1 MPTGYADGAK
11 VYREAYG
18 RGLKPDP
25 ELWVDEWADEYMRIP
40 RDTGAAEPG
49 KYRTARTPYARE
61 PMRCL
66 SPAHPCKRVVTKVAS
81 QLMKTQIALNWIGA
95 LIHMAPSNIL
105 TLLPSLGLAK
115 RVSSRIGKTIAAT
128 PELQERVATSRSRD
142 SRNTMDTKEF
152 TGGTLY
158 ATTAGSA
165 ANLAELS
172 ARYVYGDEI
181 DRWDVDVDQEGDPI
195 KLAEARG
202 STFGRNAKFYFSSS
216 PTIKG
221 ASRISDLFETSD
233 QRYYYVPCPTC
244 GHMQTLQWERLL
256 YSADF
261 ATVHYQCAASD
272 CDVLIEERYKAEM
285 LANGEWRAHAKGD
298 GQTVGFHL
306 NALYAPLGWHSW
318 GMLAREY
325 EEAKRAQDRGDL
337 EPMQV
342 FYNTR
347 LAEVWDSAVE
357 QTKAEVLQARAL
369 HENYVLGT
377 LTVGVLALTA
387 AVDVQANRLELMIIG
402 WGVGLERWVV
412 DHQVIPG
419 DPADQRTWDLLD
431 ERLKVRYRHPCGVA
445 LGILATGIDSGGHH
459 THEVYQFCRV
469 RRWRN
474 VFALKGAS
482 KPGRPVIAQR
492 PSLVDVTW
500 KGQTERNGAELWM
513 VGTDTAKDWIYNR
526 YSFESG
532 PGALHFAKD
541 LPDEFFQQ
549 CVAERKIARYVKG
562 YKRIEWVKG
571 KADRNEALDL
581 MVYNLAMAYYLG
593 LHRYGEHD
601 WDKLRQALAQAGLF
615 DGPELGPVQ
624 PVVSEQPD
632 DEDTDDESSAE
643 PERLPIPPAR
653 PASSAPPPPT
663 RPAPQSMQR
672 RSSSSGYLKRR

>member
-18 RGLKPDP
+18 RGLTPDP

-66 SPAHPCKRVVTKVAS
+66 SPAHPCKRVITMVAS

-95 LIHMAPSNIL
+95 LIHLAPSNIL
-105 TLLPSLGLAK
+105 TLLPSLALAK
-115 RVSSRIGKTIAAT
+115 RVSARIGKTIAAT
-128 PELQERVATSRSRD
+128 PELKARVAASRSRD
-142 SRNTMDTKEF
+142 ARNTMDTKEF
-152 TGGTLY
+152 EGGTLY

-165 ANLAELS
+165 SNLAELA
-172 ARYVYGDEI
+172 ARYIYGDEI
-181 DRWDVDVDQEGDPI
+181 DRWDVDVDEEGDPVD
-195 KLAEARG
+195 LAETRG

-221 ASRISDLFETSD
+221 ASRIADLFETSD

-244 GHMQTLQWERLL
+244 GHMQVLEWERLL

-261 ATVHYQCAASD
+261 QTVHYKCSSPD
-272 CDVLIEERYKAEM
+272 CDVLIEEHHKGEM
-285 LANGEWRAHAKGD
+285 LAQGEWRSHAKGD
-298 GQTVGFHL
+298 GETVGFHL
-306 NALYAPLGWHSW
+306 NALYAPLGWTSW
-318 GMLAREY
+318 ADLAKQFEK
-325 EEAKRAQDRGDL
+325 AKRAQDRGDL

-347 LAEVWDSAVE
+347 LAKVWDSAVE

-369 HENYVLGT
+369 QEDYVLGT
-377 LTVGVLALTA
+377 VPVGVLVITG
-387 AVDVQANRLELMIIG
+387 AVDVQANRLEAMT
-402 WGVGLERWVV
+402 VGYGAGMERWVI

-431 ERLKVRYRHPCGVA
+431 ERLKVRYRHPSGVS
-445 LGILATGIDSGGHH
+445 LGILAVGIDSGGHH
-459 THEVYQFCRV
+459 THEVYQFTRV

-474 VFALKGAS
+474 IFALKGAS
-482 KPGRPVIAQR
+482 KPGKPVIAQR

-532 PGALHFAKD
+532 PGALHFPRD

-581 MVYNLAMAYYLG
+581 MVYNLAMANYLG
-593 LHRYGEHD
+593 LHRYGEQD
-601 WDKLRQALAQAGLF
+601 WEKLRQGLAQANLF
-615 DGPELGPVQ
+615 EEPTPVKPSAIEQ
-624 PVVSEQPD
+624 DDDDDDAEVESQLPAPRPVRPTPTASP
-632 DEDTDDESSAE
+632 T
-643 PERLPIPPAR
+643 PP
-653 PASSAPPPPT
+653 
-663 RPAPQSMQR
+663 RPAPQPMQR

>member
-1 MPTGYADGAK
+1 MPTGYADGAE
-11 VYREAYG
+11 VYREAYC

-25 ELWVDEWADEYMRIP
+25 DLWVDEWSDEYMRIP

-115 RVSSRIGKTIAAT
+115 RVSSRIGKTIDAT
-128 PELQERVATSRSRD
+128 PELKARVAANRSRD

-152 TGGTLY
+152 EGGTLF

-165 ANLAELS
+165 ANLSELS
-172 ARYVYGDEI
+172 ARYIYGDEV

-216 PTIKG
+216 PLIKG
-221 ASRISDLFETSD
+221 ASRIDDLFMMGD
-233 QRYYYVPCPTC
+233 QRHFYVPCPTC
-244 GHMQTLQWERLL
+244 GHMQVLNWDRLL

-261 ATVHYQCAASD
+261 STVHYQCAGSD
-272 CDVLIEERYKAEM
+272 CDVLIEEHHKSEM
-285 LANGEWRAHAKGD
+285 LAKGEWRAHAKGD
-298 GQTVGFHL
+298 GETVSFHL

-318 GMLAREY
+318 TMLAREF
-325 EEAKRAQDRGDL
+325 EEAKRAQDRGDM

-347 LAEVWDSAVE
+347 LAEVWDSAIE

-369 HENYVLGT
+369 QEDYVLGT
-377 LTVGVLALTA
+377 LPVGALALTA
-387 AVDVQANRLELMIIG
+387 SVDVQANRLELMVMA
-402 WGVGLERWVV
+402 WGAGMERWVV

-419 DPADQRTWDLLD
+419 DPADERTWALLD
-431 ERLKVRYRHPCGVA
+431 DRVKIRYRHPCGVSLA
-445 LGILATGIDSGGHH
+445 ILATGIDSGGHH
-459 THEVYQFCRV
+459 THEVYQFTRV

-492 PSLVDVTW
+492 PSQVDVTW
-500 KGQTERNGAELWM
+500 KGQTERNGAELWI

-526 YSFESG
+526 YSFEKG

-562 YKRIEWVKG
+562 YKRIEWVKS
-571 KADRNEALDL
+571 KAERNEALDL
-581 MVYNLAMAYYLG
+581 MVYNLAMANFLG

-601 WDKLRQALAQAGLF
+601 WDKLRQALAQASLF
-615 DGPELGPVQ
+615 DQGDQ
-624 PVVSEQPD
+624 Q
-632 DEDTDDESSAE
+632 
-643 PERLPIPPAR
+643 PAR
-653 PASSAPPPPT
+653 PQANAPVPDAQDEDDSPPPAAPVPVRRNDPPPPQPGT
-663 RPAPQSMQR
+663 RAAPQPMQR

>member
-18 RGLKPDP
+18 RGLTPDP

-66 SPAHPCKRVVTKVAS
+66 SPAHPCKRVITMVAS

-105 TLLPSLGLAK
+105 TLLPSLALAK
-115 RVSSRIGKTIAAT
+115 RVSARIGKTIAAT
-128 PELQERVATSRSRD
+128 PELKARVAASRSRD
-142 SRNTMDTKEF
+142 ARNTMDTKEF
-152 TGGTLY
+152 EGGTLY

-165 ANLAELS
+165 SNLAELA
-172 ARYVYGDEI
+172 ARYIYGDEI
-181 DRWDVDVDQEGDPI
+181 DRWDVDVDEEGDPVD
-195 KLAEARG
+195 LAETRG

-221 ASRISDLFETSD
+221 ASRIADLFETSD

-244 GHMQTLQWERLL
+244 GHMQVLEWERLL

-261 ATVHYQCAASD
+261 QTVHYKCSSPD
-272 CDVLIEERYKAEM
+272 CDVLIEEHHKGEM
-285 LANGEWRAHAKGD
+285 LAQGEWRSHARGD
-298 GQTVGFHL
+298 GETVGFHL
-306 NALYAPLGWHSW
+306 NALYAPLGWTSW
-318 GMLAREY
+318 ADLAKQFEK
-325 EEAKRAQDRGDL
+325 AKRAQDRGDL

-347 LAEVWDSAVE
+347 LAKVWDSAVE

-369 HENYVLGT
+369 QENYVLGT
-377 LTVGVLALTA
+377 VTVGVLVLTCS
-387 AVDVQANRLELMIIG
+387 VDVQANRLEVMIIG
-402 WGVGLERWVV
+402 WGAGMERWIV
-412 DHQVIPG
+412 DFKVIPG
-419 DPADQRTWDLLD
+419 DPADQRTWELLD
-431 ERLKVRYRHPCGVA
+431 DLLKVRYRHPCGVS

-500 KGQTERNGAELWM
+500 RGQTERNGAELWM

-532 PGALHFAKD
+532 PGAVHFARD

-581 MVYNLAMAYYLG
+581 QVYNLAMAYYLG
-593 LHRYGEHD
+593 LHRYGEQD
-601 WDKLRQALAQAGLF
+601 WEKLRQALAQANLF
-615 DGPELGPVQ
+615 EEPTPAK
-624 PVVSEQPD
+624 PPAIEQED
-632 DEDTDDESSAE
+632 DDADAEVESQSPAQ
-643 PERLPIPPAR
+643 PPAR
-653 PASSAPPPPT
+653 PASTAVPTPP
-663 RPAPQSMQR
+663 RPAPQPMQR

>member
-18 RGLKPDP
+18 RGLQPDP
-25 ELWVDEWADEYMRIP
+25 ELWVDEWSDEYMRIP

-66 SPAHPCKRVVTKVAS
+66 SPAHPCKRVITMVAS

-95 LIHMAPSNIL
+95 LIHMSPSNIL
-105 TLLPSLGLAK
+105 TLLPSLALAK
-115 RVSSRIGKTIAAT
+115 RVSARIGKTIAAT
-128 PELQERVATSRSRD
+128 PELRARVAASRSRD
-142 SRNTMDTKEF
+142 ARNTMDTKEF
-152 TGGTLY
+152 EGGTLY

-165 ANLAELS
+165 SNLAEL
-172 ARYVYGDEI
+172 AAKYIYGDEI
-181 DRWDVDVDQEGDPI
+181 DRWDVDVDEEGDPI
-195 KLAEARG
+195 ELAETRG

-221 ASRISDLFETSD
+221 ASRIADLFETSD
-233 QRYYYVPCPTC
+233 QRHYYVPCPTC
-244 GHMQTLQWERLL
+244 GHMQVLEWESLL

-261 ATVHYQCAASD
+261 QTVHYKCSSPD
-272 CDVLIEERYKAEM
+272 CDVLIEEHHKGEM
-285 LANGEWRAHAKGD
+285 LTKGEWRSHAQGD
-298 GQTVGFHL
+298 GETVGFHL
-306 NALYAPLGWHSW
+306 NALYAPLGWTSW
-318 GMLAREY
+318 ADLAKQY
-325 EEAKRAQDRGDL
+325 EKAKRAQDRGDL

-347 LAEVWDSAVE
+347 LAKVWDSAVE

-369 HENYVLGT
+369 QEDYVLGT
-377 LTVGVLALTA
+377 LTVGVLVLTCS
-387 AVDVQANRLELMIIG
+387 VDVQANRLEVMVVG
-402 WGVGLERWVV
+402 WGVGLERWIV
-412 DHQVIPG
+412 DFKVIPG

-431 ERLKVRYRHPCGVA
+431 EVLKARYRHPCGVA

-474 VFALKGAS
+474 IFALKGAS
-482 KPGRPVIAQR
+482 KPGKPVIAQR

-513 VGTDTAKDWIYNR
+513 IGTDTAKDWIYNR
-526 YSFESG
+526 YGFESG
-532 PGALHFAKD
+532 PGAVHFAKD

-581 MVYNLAMAYYLG
+581 QVYNLAMAYYLG
-593 LHRYGEHD
+593 LHRYGEQD
-601 WDKLRQALAQAGLF
+601 WDKLRQAMAQASLF
-615 DGPELGPVQ
+615 DEPSPAKQ
-624 PVVSEQPD
+624 PVIERGR
-632 DEDTDDESSAE
+632 DEDDDPDEESVSAT
-643 PERLPIPPAR
+643 PPPAR
-653 PASSAPPPPT
+653 PVPRATPPPP
-663 RPAPQSMQR
+663 RPAPQPMQR

>member
-1 MPTGYADGAK
+1 MPTGYANGAE
-11 VYREAYG
+11 VYREAYC
-18 RGLKPDP
+18 RGLTPDP
-25 ELWVDEWADEYMRIP
+25 ELWVDEWSDEYMRIP

-105 TLLPSLGLAK
+105 TLLPSLALAK
-115 RVSSRIGKTIAAT
+115 RVSSRIGKTIDVT
-128 PELQERVATSRSRD
+128 PELKARVAANRSRD
-142 SRNTMDTKEF
+142 ARNTVDTKEF
-152 TGGTLY
+152 EGGTLY

-165 ANLAELS
+165 ANLSELS
-172 ARYVYGDEI
+172 ARYIYGDEV

-216 PTIKG
+216 PLIKG
-221 ASRISDLFETSD
+221 ASRIDDLFMMGD
-233 QRYYYVPCPTC
+233 QRHFYVPCPTC
-244 GHMQTLQWERLL
+244 GHMQVLSWDRLL
-256 YSADF
+256 YSPDF
-261 ATVHYQCAASD
+261 STVHYQCAGTD
-272 CDVLIEERYKAEM
+272 CDVLIEEHQKSEM
-285 LANGEWRAHAKGD
+285 LAKGEWRAHAKGD
-298 GQTVGFHL
+298 GETVSFHL

-318 GMLAREY
+318 AMLAREF

-369 HENYVLGT
+369 QEDYVLGT
-377 LTVGVLALTA
+377 LPVGALALTA
-387 AVDVQANRLELMIIG
+387 SVDVQANRLELMVMA
-402 WGVGLERWVV
+402 WGAGMERWVV

-419 DPADQRTWDLLD
+419 DPADERTWSVLD
-431 ERLKVRYRHPCGVA
+431 ERLKVRYRHPCGVS

-459 THEVYQFCRV
+459 THEVYQFARV

-492 PSLVDVTW
+492 PSQVDVTW
-500 KGQTERNGAELWM
+500 KGQTERNGAELWI

-526 YSFESG
+526 YRFEKG

-541 LPDEFFQQ
+541 LPNEFFQQ
-549 CVAERKIARYVKG
+549 CVAERKVARYVKG

-581 MVYNLAMAYYLG
+581 MVYNLAMANFLG
-593 LHRYGEHD
+593 LHRYGEQD
-601 WDKLRQALAQAGLF
+601 WDKLRQALAQANLF
-615 DGPELGPVQ
+615 
-624 PVVSEQPD
+624 EQG
-632 DEDTDDESSAE
+632 E
-643 PERLPIPPAR
+643 PEPAR
-653 PASSAPPPPT
+653 PQASEPDDDQDDEIDSPPPAPVPVKRNDPPPPPPSVP
-663 RPAPQSMQR
+663 RAVPQPMQR

>member
-1 MPTGYADGAK
+1 MPPGYADGAK

-18 RGLKPDP
+18 RGLTPDP

-66 SPAHPCKRVVTKVAS
+66 SPAHPCKRVITMVAS

-105 TLLPSLGLAK
+105 TLLPSLALAK
-115 RVSSRIGKTIAAT
+115 RVSARIGKTIAAT
-128 PELQERVATSRSRD
+128 PELKARVAASRSRD
-142 SRNTMDTKEF
+142 ARNTMDTKEF
-152 TGGTLY
+152 EGGTLY

-165 ANLAELS
+165 SNLAELA
-172 ARYVYGDEI
+172 ARYIYGDEI
-181 DRWDVDVDQEGDPI
+181 DRWDVDVDEEGDPVD
-195 KLAEARG
+195 LAETRG

-221 ASRISDLFETSD
+221 ASRIADLFETSD

-244 GHMQTLQWERLL
+244 GHMQVLEWERLL

-261 ATVHYQCAASD
+261 QTVHYKCSSPD
-272 CDVLIEERYKAEM
+272 CDVLIEEHHKGEM
-285 LANGEWRAHAKGD
+285 LAQGEWRSHAQGD
-298 GQTVGFHL
+298 GETVGFHL
-306 NALYAPLGWHSW
+306 NALYAPLGWTSW
-318 GMLAREY
+318 ADLAKQFEK
-325 EEAKRAQDRGDL
+325 AKRAQDRGDL

-347 LAEVWDSAVE
+347 LAKVWDSAVE

-369 HENYVLGT
+369 QENYVLGT
-377 LTVGVLALTA
+377 VTVGVLVLTCS
-387 AVDVQANRLELMIIG
+387 VDVQANRLEVMIIG
-402 WGVGLERWVV
+402 WGAGMERWIV
-412 DHQVIPG
+412 DFKVIPG
-419 DPADQRTWDLLD
+419 DPADQRTWEILDDL
-431 ERLKVRYRHPCGVA
+431 LKVRYRHPCGVS

-500 KGQTERNGAELWM
+500 RGQTERNGAELWM

-532 PGALHFAKD
+532 PGAVHFAKD

-581 MVYNLAMAYYLG
+581 QVYNLAMAYYLG
-593 LHRYGEHD
+593 LHRYGEQD
-601 WDKLRQALAQAGLF
+601 WEKLRQALAQANLF
-615 DGPELGPVQ
+615 EEPAPAK
-624 PVVSEQPD
+624 PPAIEQED
-632 DEDTDDESSAE
+632 DDADAEVESQSPAQ
-643 PERLPIPPAR
+643 PPAR
-653 PASSAPPPPT
+653 PASMAIPTPP
-663 RPAPQSMQR
+663 RPAPQPMQR

>member
-1 MPTGYADGAK
+1 MPTGYADGAE
-11 VYREAYG
+11 VYREAYC
-18 RGLKPDP
+18 RGLMPDP
-25 ELWVDEWADEYMRIP
+25 ELWVDEWSDEYMRIP

-49 KYRTARTPYARE
+49 KYRTERTPYARE

-66 SPAHPCKRVVTKVAS
+66 SPAHPCKRVITMVAS

-128 PELQERVATSRSRD
+128 PELNARVAASRSRD
-142 SRNTMDTKEF
+142 ARNTMDTKEF
-152 TGGTLY
+152 EGGTLY

-221 ASRISDLFETSD
+221 ASRIADLFEMSD
-233 QRYYYVPCPTC
+233 QRYYYVPCPSC

-261 ATVHYQCAASD
+261 DTVHYQCAGPE
-272 CDVLIEERYKAEM
+272 CDVLIEEHHKGEM
-285 LANGEWRAHAKGD
+285 LASGEWRAHSQGD
-298 GQTVGFHL
+298 GETVGFHL

-318 GMLAREY
+318 AMLAREF
-325 EEAKRAQDRGDL
+325 EDAKRAQDRGEL

-347 LAEVWDSAVE
+347 LAEVWNSAIE

-369 HENYVLGT
+369 QEDYVLGT
-377 LTVGVLALTA
+377 LPVGVLVLTA
-387 AVDVQANRLELMIIG
+387 SVDVQANRLELMIMG
-402 WGVGLERWVV
+402 WGAGMERWVV
-412 DHQVIPG
+412 DHLVIPG
-419 DPADQRTWDLLD
+419 DPADERIWALLD
-431 ERLKVRYRHPCGVA
+431 ERLKVRYRHPSGVSLA
-445 LGILATGIDSGGHH
+445 ILATGIDSGGHH
-459 THEVYQFCRV
+459 THEVYQFTRV

-492 PSLVDVTW
+492 PSQVDVTW
-500 KGQTERNGAELWM
+500 RGQTERNGAELWI

-526 YSFESG
+526 YSFETG

-581 MVYNLAMAYYLG
+581 MVYNLAMANFLG
-593 LHRYGEHD
+593 LHRYGEQD
-601 WDKLRQALAQAGLF
+601 WDKLRQALAQANLF
-615 DGPELGPVQ
+615 DQGEPQ
-624 PVVSEQPD
+624 PVRPQASD
-632 DEDTDDESSAE
+632 MDTDDQAEEVASPPSVSA
-643 PERLPIPPAR
+643 PIKR
-653 PASSAPPPPT
+653 NDPPPPLAP
-663 RPAPQSMQR
+663 RAAPQSTHR

>member
-1 MPTGYADGAK
+1 MPPGYADGAK

-25 ELWVDEWADEYMRIP
+25 QLWVDEWSDEYMRIP

-66 SPAHPCKRVVTKVAS
+66 SPAHPCKRVITMVAS

-105 TLLPSLGLAK
+105 TLLPSLALAK
-115 RVSSRIGKTIAAT
+115 RVSARIGKTIAAT
-128 PELQERVATSRSRD
+128 PELKERVAASRSRD
-142 SRNTMDTKEF
+142 ARNTMDTKEF
-152 TGGTLY
+152 EGGTLY

-165 ANLAELS
+165 SNLAELA
-172 ARYVYGDEI
+172 ARYIYGDEI
-181 DRWDVDVDQEGDPI
+181 DRWDVDVDEEGDPVD
-195 KLAEARG
+195 LAETRG

-221 ASRISDLFETSD
+221 ASRIADLFETSD

-244 GHMQTLQWERLL
+244 GHMQVLEWERLL

-261 ATVHYQCAASD
+261 QTVHYKCSSPD
-272 CDVLIEERYKAEM
+272 CDVLIEEHHKGEM
-285 LANGEWRAHAKGD
+285 LAQGEWRSHAKGD
-298 GQTVGFHL
+298 GETVGFHL
-306 NALYAPLGWHSW
+306 NALYAPLGWTSW
-318 GMLAREY
+318 ADLAKQFEK
-325 EEAKRAQDRGDL
+325 AKRAQDRGDL

-347 LAEVWDSAVE
+347 LAKVWDSAVE

-369 HENYVLGT
+369 QENYVLGT
-377 LTVGVLALTA
+377 LTVGVLVLTCS
-387 AVDVQANRLELMIIG
+387 VDVQANRLEVMVIG
-402 WGVGLERWVV
+402 WGVGMERWVV
-412 DHQVIPG
+412 DFQVIPG

-431 ERLKVRYRHPCGVA
+431 ELLKVRYRHPCGVA

-482 KPGRPVIAQR
+482 KPGKPVIAQR

-513 VGTDTAKDWIYNR
+513 IGTDTAKDWIYNR
-526 YSFESG
+526 YGFESG
-532 PGALHFAKD
+532 PGAVHFAKD

-581 MVYNLAMAYYLG
+581 QVYNLAMAYYLG
-593 LHRYGEHD
+593 LHRYGEQD
-601 WDKLRQALAQAGLF
+601 WDKLRQALAQASLF
-615 DGPELGPVQ
+615 
-624 PVVSEQPD
+624 
-632 DEDTDDESSAE
+632 DESSPAKPPVIE
-643 PERLPIPPAR
+643 HQHDDYDEADDAPVSAPPPPAR
-653 PASSAPPPPT
+653 PAPRSTPPPP
-663 RPAPQSMQR
+663 RPAPQPMQR

>member
-1 MPTGYADGAK
+1 MPTGYADGAE
-11 VYREAYG
+11 VYREAYC

-25 ELWVDEWADEYMRIP
+25 DLWVDEWSDEYMRIP

-105 TLLPSLGLAK
+105 TLLPSLALAK
-115 RVSSRIGKTIAAT
+115 RVSSRIGKTIDAT
-128 PELQERVATSRSRD
+128 PELKERVATSRSRD
-142 SRNTMDTKEF
+142 ARNTMDTKEF
-152 TGGTLY
+152 QGGTLY

-165 ANLAELS
+165 ANLSELS
-172 ARYVYGDEI
+172 ARYIYGDEV

-216 PTIKG
+216 PLIKG
-221 ASRISDLFETSD
+221 ASRIDDLFMMGD
-233 QRYYYVPCPTC
+233 QRHFYVPCPTC
-244 GHMQTLQWERLL
+244 GHMQVLSWDRLL
-256 YSADF
+256 YSPDF
-261 ATVHYQCAASD
+261 STVHYQCAGSD
-272 CDVLIEERYKAEM
+272 CDVLIEEHYKSEM
-285 LANGEWRAHAKGD
+285 LAKGEWRAHAKGD
-298 GQTVGFHL
+298 GETVSFHL

-318 GMLAREY
+318 TMLAREF
-325 EEAKRAQDRGDL
+325 EEAKRAQDHGDL

-369 HENYVLGT
+369 QEDYVLGT
-377 LTVGVLALTA
+377 LPVGALALTA
-387 AVDVQANRLELMIIG
+387 SVDVQANRLELMVMA
-402 WGVGLERWVV
+402 WGTGMERWVV

-419 DPADQRTWDLLD
+419 DPADERTWSLLD
-431 ERLKVRYRHPCGVA
+431 ERLKVRYRHPCGVS

-459 THEVYQFCRV
+459 THEVYQFTRV

-492 PSLVDVTW
+492 PSQVDVTW
-500 KGQTERNGAELWM
+500 KGQTERNGAELWI

-526 YSFESG
+526 YSFEKG

-549 CVAERKIARYVKG
+549 CVAERKVARYVKG

-581 MVYNLAMAYYLG
+581 MVYNLAMANFLG
-593 LHRYGEHD
+593 LHRYGEQD
-601 WDKLRQALAQAGLF
+601 WDKLRQALAQANLF
-615 DGPELGPVQ
+615 EQSESDPVRPQ
-624 PVVSEQPD
+624 ASETDVGDQ
-632 DEDTDDESSAE
+632 DEEID
-643 PERLPIPPAR
+643 PPA
-653 PASSAPPPPT
+653 PAPVPTKRNDPPPPPP
-663 RPAPQSMQR
+663 PAPRAAPRPMQR

>member
-1 MPTGYADGAK
+1 MPSGYADGAK

-66 SPAHPCKRVVTKVAS
+66 SPAHPCKRVITMVAS

-95 LIHMAPSNIL
+95 IIHMSPSNIL
-105 TLLPSLGLAK
+105 TLLPSLALAK

-128 PELQERVATSRSRD
+128 PELKARVAASRSRD
-142 SRNTMDTKEF
+142 ARNTMDTKEF
-152 TGGTLY
+152 EGGTLY

-165 ANLAELS
+165 SNLAELA
-172 ARYVYGDEI
+172 ARFIYGDEI
-181 DRWDVDVDQEGDPI
+181 DRWDVDVDEEGDPI
-195 KLAEARG
+195 DLAETRG

-221 ASRISDLFETSD
+221 ASRIADLFETSD
-233 QRYYYVPCPTC
+233 QRHYYVPCPTC
-244 GHMQTLQWERLL
+244 GHMQVLEWERLL

-261 ATVHYQCAASD
+261 QTVHYQCSSPD
-272 CDVLIEERYKAEM
+272 CDVLIEENHKVEM
-285 LANGEWRAHAKGD
+285 LAQGEWRSHAKGD
-298 GQTVGFHL
+298 GETVGFHL
-306 NALYAPLGWHSW
+306 NALYAPLGWTSW
-318 GMLAREY
+318 ADLAKQFEK
-325 EEAKRAQDRGDL
+325 AKRAQDRGDL

-347 LAEVWDSAVE
+347 LAKVWDSAIE

-369 HENYVLGT
+369 QEDYVLGT
-377 LTVGVLALTA
+377 LPVGALALTA
-387 AVDVQANRLELMIIG
+387 SVDVQANRLELMVMA
-402 WGVGLERWVV
+402 WGAGMERWVV

-419 DPADQRTWDLLD
+419 DPADERTWAVLD
-431 ERLKVRYRHPCGVA
+431 DRLKIRYRHPCGVSLA
-445 LGILATGIDSGGHH
+445 ILATGIDSGGHH
-459 THEVYQFCRV
+459 THEVYQFTRV

-492 PSLVDVTW
+492 PSQVDVTW
-500 KGQTERNGAELWM
+500 KGQTERNGAELWI

-526 YSFESG
+526 YSFEKG

-562 YKRIEWVKG
+562 YKRIEWVKS
-571 KADRNEALDL
+571 KAERNEALDL
-581 MVYNLAMAYYLG
+581 MVYNLAMANFLG

-601 WDKLRQALAQAGLF
+601 WDKLRQALAQASLF
-615 DGPELGPVQ
+615 DQGEQQPAQPQASVPVADDQ
-624 PVVSEQPD
+624 
-632 DEDTDDESSAE
+632 DEDD
-643 PERLPIPPAR
+643 
-653 PASSAPPPPT
+653 PPPPAA
-663 RPAPQSMQR
+663 PAPVRRNDPPPPQPAPRAAPQPMHR